1 MAQAAAMQPEIRK
14 QLAEYVRSTLKKTPQ
29 LPTAN
34 QVTPAIQ
41 TLTHQMLTMEQKKPD
56 THPTISRTAL
66 MALEHDTRLKALDQL
81 CPKSMWGTPKYRA
94 FLESMEI
101 DSVQVKKRNSI
112 QLEFTIQHY

>member
-1 MAQAAAMQPEIRK
+1 MAHAATIQPEICK
-14 QLAEYVRSTLKKTPQ
+14 QLAEHVRSTLKKTPQ
-29 LPTAN
+29 PPTAS
-34 QVTPAIQ
+34 QITPAIR
-41 TLTHQMLTMEQKKPD
+41 TLTHQMLTTEQKKPN

-101 DSVQVKKRNSI
+101 DSVQVKK
-112 QLEFTIQHY
+112 